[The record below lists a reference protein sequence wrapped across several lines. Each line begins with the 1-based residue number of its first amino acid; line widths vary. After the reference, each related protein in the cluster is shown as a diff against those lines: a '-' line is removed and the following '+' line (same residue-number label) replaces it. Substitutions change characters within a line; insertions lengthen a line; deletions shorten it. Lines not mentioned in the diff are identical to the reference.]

1 MNEFTKQFLDNWKN
15 ENDLQI
21 YDDEHYNLVTL
32 GKRYRNGNLNS
43 ILQKFDLLTRE
54 EFETVYNDL
63 LNENINLRNYL
74 ILYKLQSI

>member
-1 MNEFTKQFLDNWKN
+1 MKEFTKQFLDNWENK
-15 ENDLQI
+15 NDLKI
-21 YDDEHYNLVTL
+21 YDDEHLNLVAL

-54 EFETVYNDL
+54 EFEIVYNDL
-63 LNENINLRNYL
+63 LKQNINLRNYL